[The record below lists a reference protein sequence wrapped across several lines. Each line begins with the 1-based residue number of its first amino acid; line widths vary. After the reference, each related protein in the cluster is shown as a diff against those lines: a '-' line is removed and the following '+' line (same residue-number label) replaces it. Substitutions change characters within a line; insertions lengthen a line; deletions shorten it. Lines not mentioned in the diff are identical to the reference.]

1 MAKYI
6 VNINIE
12 DNYTVEIFDSFSKQ
26 ETKPSSI
33 FLLFVLELMRMKWIE
48 SIIEM
53 NVINRTKHITYR
65 AYSLCSM

>member
-6 VNINIE
+6 GNINIE

-53 NVINRTKHITYR
+53 NEINRTKHIITYVV
-65 AYSLCSM
+65 SNN

>member
-6 VNINIE
+6 GNINIE
-12 DNYTVEIFDSFSKQ
+12 DNYTVEIFDSFSKR

-53 NVINRTKHITYR
+53 NVINRTKHIRYVAADDR
-65 AYSLCSM
+65 